1 MIYYVNVLVMT
12 VVNYS
17 MSLWRNNMIGTLS
30 DIRNLYSNESFI
42 LGYVCNT
49 IILPKEVTIKED
61 LTVWHD
67 GACIINGMKDQSF
80 YYGTYSKMVLE
91 EMNLTKDQ
99 QKVKQKKRL

>member
-1 MIYYVNVLVMT
+1 MQE
-12 VVNYS
+12 
-17 MSLWRNNMIGTLS
+17 
-30 DIRNLYSNESFI
+30 IRNLYLNKSFI
-42 LGYVCNT
+42 LGYVGNT
-49 IILPKEVTIKED
+49 IILPKDVTIKED

-67 GACIINGMKDQSF
+67 GACIINGMIDQSF